1 MPSFERPTIQIT
13 SESAPAE
20 PASLRR
26 FRLVQII
33 VLLIACFYAD
43 AVLTGG
49 IVRRELAQDAGNV
62 WHAARHQLQHI
73 HLF

>member
-43 AVLTGG
+43 AVMTGG
-49 IVRRELAQDAGNV
+49 IMRRELAQGAGNV
-62 WHAARHQLQHI
+62 WQAVMVQVGRVR
-73 HLF
+73 LF